1 MDFNHKNGI
10 TVILKTTKTKG
21 EKKTQQNEEETRQ
34 RMVVREHRRGRAF

>member
-21 EKKTQQNEEETRQ
+21 EKKTQQNEEETQQ
-34 RMVVREHRRGRAF
+34 RMVREQRRGRVFF